1 MQKNINMLTM
11 QRKYLLILSLLS
23 LLLNAGLLYVFFYRG
38 DKAVVS
44 PDGRTEIKMP
54 EENRAFVMK
63 EMRGF
68 LESVQ
73 QINEGIA
80 KNDPKIIAKVG
91 NQSGTCKV
99 NQVPQ
104 GMIRSL
110 PFEFKQ
116 MGFQTHELFDEMAK
130 MAKENYNRQQTQEKL
145 NQLLNNCVACHKT
158 FKITAE

>member
-1 MQKNINMLTM
+1 MLI
-11 QRKYLLILSLLS
+11 LLIFSV
-23 LLLNAGLLYVFFYRG
+23 LLNVGLIYQFFYKG
-38 DKAVVS
+38 DKVALS
-44 PDGRTEIKMP
+44 ENGRTEIKMP
-54 EENRAFVMK
+54 KENREFIMK

-73 QINEGIA
+73 KINEGIA
-80 KNDPKIIAKVG
+80 KNDPEIIAKVG

-116 MGFQTHELFDEMAK
+116 MGFETHELFDEMAK
-130 MAKENYNRQQTQEKL
+130 MANENYNRQHTQEKL

-158 FKITAE
+158 YKITAE

>member
-1 MQKNINMLTM
+1 MLTIN
-11 QRKYLLILSLLS
+11 RKYLLILSLLS
-23 LLLNAGLLYVFFYRG
+23 LLLNAGLLYVFFYKG
-38 DKAVVS
+38 EKVVVS
-44 PDGRTEIKMP
+44 PDGRKEIKMS
-54 EENRAFVMK
+54 EKNRAFVMR

-80 KNDPKIIAKVG
+80 KNNPGIIAKVG

-99 NQVPQ
+99 NGVPQ
-104 GMIRSL
+104 GMIKSL

-116 MGFQTHELFDEMAK
+116 MGFGTHELFDEMTK

-158 FKITAE
+158 YKITTE